1 MSEAIRER
9 GEGGEEEVCEVLGE
23 GEEVRVEGEMGFHL
37 QEGVRGSEVKEG
49 ERRKSGEGGEG
60 RREGRKEMEPTSL
73 CSWSTE
79 ELYVEETFSVT
90 FSDT

>member
-1 MSEAIRER
+1 M
-9 GEGGEEEVCEVLGE
+9 CEVLGE

-37 QEGVRGSEVKEG
+37 QEGVRGSEMKEG
-49 ERRKSGEGGEG
+49 EGRESGEGG
-60 RREGRKEMEPTSL
+60 REGRKEMEPTSL